1 MSNFNIS
8 LFESKKDSKPKPA
21 VRTWTELTE
30 RFQKPAVRKEK
41 DGALFS
47 PAIFE
52 PAHRRNKNVRS
63 ISMLVLDIDH
73 KADFDT
79 IKSDLTAL
87 NSAYAIYSTHSH
99 LRRTASNPN
108 AEPRYRVVLPLAS
121 AIPAKDFSAL
131 WQYAKHVTG
140 LPLDESAKDEARMFY
155 TPVKADENADYQF
168 HIEHGK
174 FLDWQSLPLDS
185 VFDGKCFNETASE
198 NGHKTDILPDSNFE
212 YHEDRHGELC
222 KRIEAQ
228 AKATGRGTFE
238 MKCPAHNGNGNSSL
252 FYDPAKQTVA
262 CIKKPNPCG
271 YFEILNA
278 FGLSN
283 GRLPSLEKAKKEKE
297 AENKPLQIIKA
308 SEVVPKEIEWLWHPY
323 IPKNYVT
330 LFSGEEGVGKSWVF
344 CAIAS
349 GITNGF
355 LHFADKFEPQNVL
368 IFSAEDAADDAL
380 VPRLIKCE
388 ADLTRVFI
396 VNERFTFDEKGL
408 QRFEHYIAETNP
420 VWVIIDPLF
429 AYSDLKLDLNKQH
442 HARFVASGIERI
454 AKKFS
459 IAISYL
465 IHFNK
470 SKGGGDARAAVSSSQ
485 EFSNAA
491 RSILL
496 IGKDPND
503 ETRRALIHRKHNYS
517 PKGKA
522 IGYQILGDKSDVN
535 FAWLGESTLTE
546 NEIVGTRGNETER
559 GEQSEAVSFLENAL
573 ADGRRKVSEVNAE
586 AEKLGITENKLRTA
600 RAKLGIQ
607 PYSEGYGKDKIWFWE
622 LPKTTN
628 PLDVNSRLDASLDVS
643 KNGKPHLRVN
653 HSDKTSY
660 DNNLP
665 LDVVSPISSH
675 LSGTPKPDSHLSEDA
690 YNAKNEKENL
700 EKELCPA
707 CDKELV
713 PYQDNQVMCKICLY
727 TKTL

>member
-1 MSNFNIS
+1 MNSFNIS
-8 LFESKKDSKPKPA
+8 LFKNKKDTEPKEVERSWQQLCSKFQQPEI
-21 VRTWTELTE
+21 RT
-30 RFQKPAVRKEK
+30 AK
-41 DGALFS
+41 DGALFC
-47 PAIFE
+47 PARFE
-52 PAHRRNKNVRS
+52 PKYRLKENVKE
-63 ISMLVLDIDH
+63 ISLLVLDIDH
-73 KADFDT
+73 HADFET
-79 IKSDLTAL
+79 IKTKLAVFD
-87 NSAYAIYSTHSH
+87 SAYAIYSTHSH
-99 LRRTASNPN
+99 LRRTKTNPH
-108 AEPRYRVVLPLAS
+108 AEPRFRVCLPLVS
-121 AIPAKDFSAL
+121 AIPAKDFPAL
-131 WQYAKHVTG
+131 WQYVKQTTG
-140 LPLDESAKDEARMFY
+140 LPLDESAKDVSRMFY
-155 TPVKADENADYQF
+155 TPAIAASDAPYHFEIKDGA
-168 HIEHGK
+168 
-174 FLDWQSLPLDS
+174 FLDWRELPLDNS
-185 VFDGKCFNETASE
+185 FSNGKDANQRAANNHTADGGGRARNLLVFEF
-198 NGHKTDILPDSNFE
+198 
-212 YHEDRHGELC
+212 HEDRNAELC
-222 KRIEAQ
+222 KRVEEQ
-228 AKATGRGTFE
+228 AKATGRGKFE
-238 MKCPAHNGNGNSSL
+238 MKCPVHNGKGDSSL
-252 FYDPAKQTVA
+252 FYDPTKQTVA

-271 YFEILNA
+271 YFEILHA

-283 GRLPSLEKAKKEKE
+283 ERLPSREKTEKKKEV
-297 AENKPLQIIKA
+297 ENKPLAIIRA
-308 SEVVPKEIEWLWHPY
+308 SEVVPKKIQWLWHPY

-349 GITNGF
+349 GITHGF
-355 LHFADKFEPQNVL
+355 LPLTEKFEPQNVL

-388 ADLTRVFI
+388 ADLSRVFI

-408 QRFEHYIAETNP
+408 QRLEHYIAETNP

-429 AYSDLKLDLNKQH
+429 SYSDLKLDLNKQH
-442 HARFVASGIERI
+442 HARFVATSIEQI

-535 FAWLGESTLTE
+535 FFWLGESTLTE

-559 GEQSEAVSFLENAL
+559 GEQTEAVTFLENDL
-573 ADGRRKVSEVNAE
+573 ADGRRKAFEVIAE
-586 AEKLGITENKLRTA
+586 AEKLDITKSKLRTA

-607 PYSEGYGKDKIWFWE
+607 PYSEGYGKEKIWFWE
-622 LPKTTN
+622 LPKKTN
-628 PLDVNSRLDASLDVS
+628 PLDANSRLDASLDARQ
-643 KNGKPHLRVN
+643 NGKSHLRVN

-665 LDVVSPISSH
+665 LDASSQIFSH
-675 LSGTPKPDSHLSEDA
+675 LSGASNPDSHLSD
-690 YNAKNEKENL
+690 NDF
-700 EKELCPA
+700 CPE
-707 CDKELV
+707 CETRLV
-713 PYQDNQVMCKICLY
+713 PYQNDKLMCEVCLY
-727 TKTL
+727 TKTI